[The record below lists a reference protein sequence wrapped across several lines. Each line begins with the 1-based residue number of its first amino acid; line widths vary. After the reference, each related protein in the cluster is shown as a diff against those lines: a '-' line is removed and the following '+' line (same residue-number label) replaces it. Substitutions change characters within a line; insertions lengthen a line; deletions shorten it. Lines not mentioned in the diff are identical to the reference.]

1 MRILPTS
8 LLAGMILL
16 AVPGATW
23 AGWEEGH
30 AAFARRDYS
39 SALREWMPL
48 AESGHVEAQLN
59 IAFMYNQGLG
69 VPVDHGVARRWYH
82 RAAEQGLAEAQ
93 AQLGVVYS
101 QGLGVAPNYD
111 EAVKW
116 STKAAEQGHPQG
128 QFNLG
133 AFYATGLGVPRDYKR
148 AAFWTRKA
156 AEQGDAASQVNL
168 AMLYSEGLGVPRNDV
183 EALMWLLLA
192 PLQLADPAIAM
203 PARGA
208 PDIAAGAR
216 AARDALT
223 SRMSPAQIAEA
234 HRRAR
239 EWKPKSGPK

>member
-116 STKAAEQGHPQG
+116 STI
-128 QFNLG
+128 NS
-133 AFYATGLGVPRDYKR
+133 VR
-148 AAFWTRKA
+148 
-156 AEQGDAASQVNL
+156 S
-168 AMLYSEGLGVPRNDV
+168 
-183 EALMWLLLA
+183 
-192 PLQLADPAIAM
+192 
-203 PARGA
+203 PARQPLPPGSPHRSSCPKKTKYSDFKNA
-208 PDIAAGAR
+208 QQHRAGR
-216 AARDALT
+216 LDT
-223 SRMSPAQIAEA
+223 
-234 HRRAR
+234 
-239 EWKPKSGPK
+239 